1 LSRDVKSDKM
11 PRLCKRDSHKAQPEA
26 DRVSKRFTET
36 TTSRAS
42 LATHPPTTRRPTSA
56 NANARTDQ
64 FVTSHEIDGLQLVM
78 QDWLSRSLRGENR
91 SAAVPR
97 EKHASLRL
105 SQSSHGEKVQRLVG
119 CHPGS
124 VGRIR
129 RHWFLAASYMYI
141 FCGLPLQLI
150 LSSIHSQSIHLSSL
164 FFVCHSRSQ
173 AFAFDTYYYWSTIA

>member
-1 LSRDVKSDKM
+1 M

-105 SQSSHGEKVQRLVG
+105 SQSSYGEKVQRLVG